1 MRSTGLILLFILF
14 VCGCT
19 SNRYEDGAWEVAE
32 TSATNGEELSR
43 FLEHYKDGGDRE
55 KYEAACFLVCNMPG
69 KYSVTGGRPV
79 YDVDVVKADSLV
91 RSLEASFAL
100 RGSSPYLKD
109 YSFGQFLEYIL
120 PYRVANE
127 PLEYGWKEDC
137 PNRFAPEKGMGI
149 KEAADAVNA
158 QVRLDLSPA
167 SYGDLPQSYS
177 SLMKNGFGKCDD
189 RTALLVMALRAA
201 GIPSAYEFVPQWG
214 SSNNGHSF
222 VSVILPDGSVYPLQ
236 NTDKATGDGYLSR
249 KPTKI
254 YRKMYELQGGG
265 PSGNDSSIPELF
277 RYGDLL
283 DVTSLHRVGS
293 RDVEINAKGNGRKG
307 GLYLAAFLPGG
318 WNPVAE
324 SHTGLFKDVST
335 GTRLDMPKESE
346 AEGLGDGVVYLPVRW
361 NSGRAEAAGNP
372 VIVSDSAVREIIP
385 DTAVRETVRLLRKY
399 PLNARIVSFA
409 KLMVMG
415 RFEGANRADFSDA
428 ETVYRILDTPE
439 CRMQRVVPDTDKA
452 FRYVRYIRPKGT
464 FSIAELA
471 LYRPDGSPIPFRPVV
486 CEALSEDSLADNVFD
501 SDPLTYYQ
509 TGGGIELWA
518 GADMGRPTA
527 VGSIGFAPRNDDNAV
542 NSRDSYELFWWDGGW
557 KSLGVRTAS
566 SDTLVYENVPEHA
579 LLWLRDL
586 TRGREERPFT
596 YENGRQVWW

>member
-1 MRSTGLILLFILF
+1 MVLALF

-43 FLEHYKDGGDRE
+43 FLEHYKDSGDRE

-69 KYSVTGGRPV
+69 KYSVTDGKPT

-100 RGSSPYLKD
+100 RESSPYLKD

-137 PNRFAPEKGMGI
+137 PNRFVPEKGMGI

-158 QVRLDLSPA
+158 QIKLDLSPA
-167 SYGDLPQSYS
+167 SYSDLPQSYS

-265 PSGNDSSIPELF
+265 PSGNDSSVPELF

-361 NSGRAEAAGNP
+361 NSGRAEAVGNP

-428 ETVYRILDTPE
+428 MRKPFTAFWTRRNAGCSVLFRARTRRSVMSATSARKARSALRNLPCTVRT
-439 CRMQRVVPDTDKA
+439 A
-452 FRYVRYIRPKGT
+452 VRYRSVRWFAKPFRKT
-464 FSIAELA
+464 VWQTMCSIPT
-471 LYRPDGSPIPFRPVV
+471 RSPITRRA
-486 CEALSEDSLADNVFD
+486 EALSCGRV
-501 SDPLTYYQ
+501 PT
-509 TGGGIELWA
+509 WA
-518 GADMGRPTA
+518 GRRLSAR
-527 VGSIGFAPRNDDNAV
+527 S
-542 NSRDSYELFWWDGGW
+542 
-557 KSLGVRTAS
+557 
-566 SDTLVYENVPEHA
+566 A
-579 LLWLRDL
+579 LLPATTT
-586 TRGREERPFT
+586 TRSTPATRMSCSGGTGDGRAWACAPPLPTRWSMSMCRNMRCSGCAT
-596 YENGRQVWW
+596 

>member
-1 MRSTGLILLFILF
+1 M
-14 VCGCT
+14 
-19 SNRYEDGAWEVAE
+19 
-32 TSATNGEELSR
+32 
-43 FLEHYKDGGDRE
+43 
-55 KYEAACFLVCNMPG
+55 
-69 KYSVTGGRPV
+69 
-79 YDVDVVKADSLV
+79 
-91 RSLEASFAL
+91 
-100 RGSSPYLKD
+100 
-109 YSFGQFLEYIL
+109 L

-137 PNRFAPEKGMGI
+137 PKHFFPGEGMDI
-149 KEAADAVNA
+149 REAADAVNE

-189 RTALLVMALRAA
+189 RTALLVMALRAV

-222 VSVILPDGSVYPLQ
+222 VSVILPDGSVRPLQ

-254 YRKMYELQGGG
+254 YRKMYELQGDVSLDG
-265 PSGNDSSIPELF
+265 SSVPELF

-283 DVTSLHRVGS
+283 DVTSLHRVGF
-293 RDVEINAKGNGRKG
+293 RDVEISVKDREREG

-324 SHTGLFKDVST
+324 SRTASFRDVST

-346 AEGLGDGVVYLPVRW
+346 AVGLGDGVAYLPVRW
-361 NSGRAEAAGNP
+361 NNGRAEAAGNP
-372 VIVSDSAVREIIP
+372 VIVSDSTVRETVP
-385 DTAVRETVRLLRKY
+385 DTAARETVRLLRKY
-399 PLNARIVSFA
+399 PLNARIVNFA

-428 ETVYRILDTPE
+428 ETVCRILDTPE

-471 LYRPDGSPIPFRPVV
+471 LYRPDGTSVPFRPMV
-486 CEALSEDSLADNVFD
+486 CEALSEDSLANNMFD

-509 TGGGIELWA
+509 TGGGIGLWA
-518 GADMGRPTA
+518 GADMGRPTV

-542 NSRDSYELFWWDGGW
+542 NSRDSYELFWWNGEW
-557 KSLGVRTAS
+557 KSFGVRTAP
-566 SDTLVYENVPEHA
+566 SDTLVYENVPGHA